1 MEFLQKYWK
10 YIVVLVIGMVLGALI
25 TYTCFPRTKIV
36 EMVQAEVKTEVVL
49 ADHTEIGYVPKE
61 VVNGKKEST
70 DVEVKKPLPVVTVK
84 VNDKVTDLPILQS
97 ESQKFDKGKI
107 VLDQSTTL
115 KVDITAQVEKQIADG
130 IEKAFAKQAEK
141 PKYRIGLEG
150 TMDIEGKT
158 EGNLRISRQAEAF
171 DVDARVTKDKQS
183 ISATWWFK

>member
-1 MEFLQKYWK
+1 MEVLKKHWK
-10 YIVVLVIGMVLGALI
+10 YIAVLVIGMILGALV
-25 TYTCFPRTKIV
+25 TYTCFPRTKFV
-36 EMVQAEVKTEVVL
+36 EMVQTEVKTEVVL
-49 ADHTEIGYVPKE
+49 ADRTEIGYVPKE
-61 VVNGKKEST
+61 VVNGKTEST
-70 DVEVKKPLPVVTVK
+70 DIEVKKPLPVVTVK
-84 VNDKVTDLPILQS
+84 VNDKVTELPILQS

-115 KVDITAQVEKQIADG
+115 KVDVTAQVEKQIADG

-150 TMDIEGKT
+150 TIDMEGKT

-171 DVDARVTKDKQS
+171 DVDARVAKDKQS